1 MPERGREP
9 IAVVATIER
18 YELCCLMQ
26 ESGCG
31 LVAVVERSETRDCRF
46 AYHARWSLGEFG
58 RDFETYIVSCAER
71 ARANG
76 RFACKHVISTLDC
89 R

>member
-1 MPERGREP
+1 MCERRREP
-9 IAVVATIER
+9 IAIVTAIECH
-18 YELCCLMQ
+18 EL
-26 ESGCG
+26 
-31 LVAVVERSETRDCRF
+31 VVERLLSRVGIVGSLTGG
-46 AYHARWSLGEFG
+46 AYHAPWSLGELG

-76 RFACKHVISTLDC
+76 RFARKHVISTLDC

>member
-46 AYHARWSLGEFG
+46 AYRRGIPCSMELGG
-58 RDFETYIVSCAER
+58 VWA
-71 ARANG
+71 
-76 RFACKHVISTLDC
+76 
-89 R
+89 